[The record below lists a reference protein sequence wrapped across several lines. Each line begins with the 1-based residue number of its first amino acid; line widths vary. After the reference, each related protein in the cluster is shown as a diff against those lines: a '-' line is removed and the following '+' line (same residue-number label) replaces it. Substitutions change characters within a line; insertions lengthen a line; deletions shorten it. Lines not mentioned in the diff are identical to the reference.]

1 MKRKVLNNTASNT
14 FKVDFPEFVMLM
26 TDGYK
31 DNKEKK
37 VNDEEAQKEKRLEER
52 EEEICDLFNLFDRDG
67 SGSISLEELAQ
78 VMIRFG
84 GLNKEDIA
92 LLVIQA
98 DLDGDG
104 MVIFVIFQKKPPYS
118 IPKTIS
124 QTFCAAQSF
133 VIFQV
138 EFEEFYEMM
147 RKPGEQPGR
156 RKLNDIWNAMLA
168 KNSTHQKNTM
178 PDGK

>member
-14 FKVDFPEFVMLM
+14 FKVDFPEFVMFM

-37 VNDEEAQKEKRLEER
+37 VNDEETQREKRLEER

-84 GLNKEDIA
+84 GLNKEDID

-104 MVIFVIFQKKPPYS
+104 MVIFVIFQITLYIPYQIKQLSVIHFVPPNTS
-118 IPKTIS
+118 LFFRLNLT
-124 QTFCAAQSF
+124 SF
-133 VIFQV
+133 
-138 EFEEFYEMM
+138 M
-147 RKPGEQPGR
+147 K
-156 RKLNDIWNAMLA
+156 
-168 KNSTHQKNTM
+168 
-178 PDGK
+178 

>member
-37 VNDEEAQKEKRLEER
+37 VNDEETQREKRLEER

-84 GLNKEDIA
+84 GLNKEDID

-104 MVIFVIFQKKPPYS
+104 MVIFVIFQITLYIPYQKQLSVIHFVPPNTS
-118 IPKTIS
+118 LFFRLNLT
-124 QTFCAAQSF
+124 SF
-133 VIFQV
+133 
-138 EFEEFYEMM
+138 M
-147 RKPGEQPGR
+147 K
-156 RKLNDIWNAMLA
+156 
-168 KNSTHQKNTM
+168 
-178 PDGK
+178 

>member
-1 MKRKVLNNTASNT
+1 MNNTESNN

-37 VNDEEAQKEKRLEER
+37 VNDEETQREKRLEER

-84 GLNKEDIA
+84 GLNKEDID

-104 MVIFVIFQKKPPYS
+104 MVIFVIFQITLYIPYQKQLSVIHFVPPNTS
-118 IPKTIS
+118 LFFRLNLT
-124 QTFCAAQSF
+124 SF
-133 VIFQV
+133 
-138 EFEEFYEMM
+138 M
-147 RKPGEQPGR
+147 K
-156 RKLNDIWNAMLA
+156 
-168 KNSTHQKNTM
+168 
-178 PDGK
+178 

>member
-1 MKRKVLNNTASNT
+1 MNNTVSNN

-26 TDGYK
+26 TDEYK

-37 VNDEEAQKEKRLEER
+37 VNDEETQREKRLEER

-84 GLNKEDIA
+84 GLNKEDID

-104 MVIFVIFQKKPPYS
+104 MVIFVIFQITLHIPY
-118 IPKTIS
+118 
-124 QTFCAAQSF
+124 
-133 VIFQV
+133 
-138 EFEEFYEMM
+138 
-147 RKPGEQPGR
+147 
-156 RKLNDIWNAMLA
+156 
-168 KNSTHQKNTM
+168 QK
-178 PDGK
+178 